1 MSIRVDPRP
10 LLIIS
15 RNLPPVVGGIER
27 LMHRLIH
34 ELDAS
39 IECWVI
45 GPRGCRRHLPAG
57 IRVFEIPHRP
67 APLFMLLA
75 MLTAAGCLL
84 VRRFR
89 AVLAGN
95 GLMAVVALP
104 ARLRSV
110 PIVTMVY
117 GLDVV
122 TENRLYRAVC
132 LPAIRSSDG
141 VIACSSNT
149 ARLARERG
157 IETTRLS
164 VAIPGVEMPSR
175 SPASGEAARIDDGRP
190 LLVSVG
196 RLVRR
201 KGIADFIRHALPA
214 IVERVPAVRYVVI
227 GGASV
232 AALKREPSETERIR
246 SAICA
251 AGMERHVELAG
262 FVDDRILEAWMSIAR
277 AHVFP
282 VLDLA
287 QDVEGFG
294 LVALEAAARGVPTV
308 AFDAGGVSDAVAP
321 GRSGTLVRSGDYAAL
336 ATAVVR
342 VLEEPARAQAPSC
355 LAFAREHDWPSYAKS
370 VLREI
375 QRVAPAETMSGP
387 PDRSTS
393 SSPT

>member
-1 MSIRVDPRP
+1 
-10 LLIIS
+10 
-15 RNLPPVVGGIER
+15 
-27 LMHRLIH
+27 
-34 ELDAS
+34 
-39 IECWVI
+39 
-45 GPRGCRRHLPAG
+45 
-57 IRVFEIPHRP
+57 
-67 APLFMLLA
+67 MLLA

>member
-1 MSIRVDPRP
+1 MRTSANQPP

-15 RNLPPVVGGIER
+15 RNLPPVIGGIER
-27 LMHRLIH
+27 LMHRLLH

-39 IECWVI
+39 TECWVI
-45 GPRGCRRHLPAG
+45 GPRGCREHLPSG
-57 IRVFEIPHRP
+57 MRVFEIPHRP

-75 MLTAAGCLL
+75 MLTTAGCLL
-84 VRRFR
+84 ARRFR

-95 GLMAVVALP
+95 GLMALVALP
-104 ARLRSV
+104 ARLRRV

-122 TENRLYRAVC
+122 TENPLYRAVC
-132 LPAIRSSDG
+132 LPAIRSSDA
-141 VIACSSNT
+141 VIACSTNT

-157 IETTRLS
+157 VTASRLS
-164 VAIPGVEMPSR
+164 IALPGVEMPKLPP
-175 SPASGEAARIDDGRP
+175 SPEDAARIDDGRP

-214 IVERVPAVRYVVI
+214 IVERVPTVRYVVI
-227 GGASV
+227 GAAPV
-232 AALKREPSETERIR
+232 AALKREPAETGRIR
-246 SAICA
+246 AAICA
-251 AGMERHVELAG
+251 ASMERHVELAG
-262 FVDDRILEAWMSIAR
+262 FVDDGMLEAWMSIAR

-282 VLDLA
+282 VLDLP

-321 GRSGTLVRSGDYAAL
+321 GRSGALVPSGDYAAL

-342 VLEEPARAQAPSC
+342 VLEEPARAQAHSC
-355 LAFAREHDWPSYAKS
+355 QAFARDHDWPSYARN
-370 VLREI
+370 VLRVL
-375 QRVAPAETMSGP
+375 QRVAPSNPGGSP
-387 PDRSTS
+387 PDS
-393 SSPT
+393 SKSGSPR